1 MPFFSFFFFQIS
13 YALDVL
19 TAWHP
24 TDNKNNR
31 ETPAMSTGLPLR
43 VPYAGYPSSAAASA
57 APCDV
62 AGSAPGLTEHLFRT
76 STLGHRA
83 VLNAAAAAAARKPPP
98 DAPAPDAPAPD
109 APAPS
114 TLHTSGLLQLTKRN
128 SARDL
133 RQSPVTTGAGTAGG
147 APRAVSPECMPLSP
161 EQLALQRLLCAPAT
175 PKHLSFFASVVADV
189 VAANSKHLFALQLSS
204 HRAATA
210 AATAAAAPGTSTGA
224 SRAAFLQQTAFAQ
237 QQALEQ
243 EQRARRQITAYDG
256 MAAPSYPF
264 ERYLQRI
271 ARYTAPAPIYYV
283 IAFIYMDR
291 IAVTPRSAFARR
303 YGQAT
308 RSALYHMAHHSDA
321 GATAETPPPTPTS
334 SSSSSSSTPRGAS
347 EWWEDRLYLS
357 ELNLHRLFLSCIV
370 VAIKFWSDNF
380 YDNAVYGRVGGVAAD
395 EMLSLELS
403 TLLWLDFRL
412 LIDDNDFV
420 CHHST
425 ADLPTATELLSRT
438 GSSPLAARTWLEPAA
453 MLPTLLVPTLLNKL
467 SLVVDNDEV
476 DFDAALA
483 SPRTATP
490 SPQPATDTTCL
501 DPLACSTRERLT
513 FHRLIELLA
522 TPGMF

>member
-1 MPFFSFFFFQIS
+1 M
-13 YALDVL
+13 
-19 TAWHP
+19 T
-24 TDNKNNR
+24 
-31 ETPAMSTGLPLR
+31 TGYTVR
-43 VPYAGYPSSAAASA
+43 VPFAGHPSSAGSGAAT
-57 APCDV
+57 DV
-62 AGSAPGLTEHLFRT
+62 AGSAPGLTEHLFHT

-83 VLNAAAAAAARKPPP
+83 VLNAAAAAAAAQAAAAQAAASSAISANKEEETGP
-98 DAPAPDAPAPD
+98 
-109 APAPS
+109 
-114 TLHTSGLLQLTKRN
+114 LHAGGLLQLTKRN

-133 RQSPVTTGAGTAGG
+133 RASAADAPAPVA
-147 APRAVSPECMPLSP
+147 RVVSPECMPQSP

-175 PKHLSFFASVVADV
+175 PKHLAFFASVVADV
-189 VAANSKHLFALQLSS
+189 VEANNKHLFALQLST
-204 HRAATA
+204 HRAAPTQSTA
-210 AATAAAAPGTSTGA
+210 GAAP

-237 QQALEQ
+237 QQALAQ
-243 EQRARRQITAYDG
+243 EQRARRPLTAYDG

-283 IAFIYMDR
+283 IAFLYMDR

-308 RSALYHMAHHSDA
+308 RSSLYRLGHSGHGSGD
-321 GATAETPPPTPTS
+321 GSSTSPCSPCSPCSSGGSVPSRSSTPTDGIS
-334 SSSSSSSTPRGAS
+334 SSSSSSGVPPL

-380 YDNAVYGRVGGVAAD
+380 YDNAVYGRVGGVTAD

-420 CHHST
+420 CRHST

-438 GSSPLAARTWLEPAA
+438 GSSPLAARAWLEPAA
-453 MLPTLLVPTLLNKL
+453 LLPALLVPTLLNRL
-467 SLVVDNDEV
+467 SLVVDNDAL
-476 DFDAALA
+476 DFDAALLSPHTA
-483 SPRTATP
+483 SPSP
-490 SPQPATDTTCL
+490 SFA
-501 DPLACSTRERLT
+501 DPLAASTRERLT

>member
-1 MPFFSFFFFQIS
+1 
-13 YALDVL
+13 
-19 TAWHP
+19 
-24 TDNKNNR
+24 
-31 ETPAMSTGLPLR
+31 MSTSHPVR
-43 VPYAGYPSSAAASA
+43 VPYAGHPSSAAASA
-57 APCDV
+57 APGDV

-83 VLNAAAAAAARKPPP
+83 VLNAAAAAAARKPPAEATST
-98 DAPAPDAPAPD
+98 DAAAAAAPGA
-109 APAPS
+109 
-114 TLHTSGLLQLTKRN
+114 LHTSGLLQLTKRN

-133 RQSPVTTGAGTAGG
+133 RKSPTTAAASSTV
-147 APRAVSPECMPLSP
+147 RAVSPECVPLSA

-189 VAANSKHLFALQLSS
+189 VEANNKHLFALQLSS
-204 HRAATA
+204 HRAAASA
-210 AATAAAAPGTSTGA
+210 AGAGAGAPATSAGRS
-224 SRAAFLQQTAFAQ
+224 AFLQQTAFAQ

-256 MAAPSYPF
+256 MAAPAYPF

-291 IAVTPRSAFARR
+291 IAVTPRSAFAQR
-303 YGQAT
+303 YGAAT
-308 RSALYHMAHHSDA
+308 RSALYRMAHHGDA
-321 GATAETPPPTPTS
+321 ATAATADAAGTTTS
-334 SSSSSSSTPRGAS
+334 PSNSTQRSPG

-370 VAIKFWSDNF
+370 VAIKFWSDSF

-453 MLPTLLVPTLLNKL
+453 LLPTLLVPTLLNKL
-467 SLVVDNDEV
+467 SLIVDNDEV

-490 SPQPATDTTCL
+490 SPQLAADAACI
-501 DPLACSTRERLT
+501 DPLACGTRERLT